1 MSVANLA
8 VEPLTTVDESR

>member
-1 MSVANLA
+1 MSVANLV